1 MVLIKQLKGAQ
12 RCVYVIH
19 HLGESDLMKLG
30 GGHGSIYSRMI
41 IPYIPLKIDKAIEHY
56 RSGLD
61 FSILLGYI
69 YNVHKSE
76 KTCAEEKQM
85 VNGIFCKKVV
95 ET

>member
-30 GGHGSIYSRMI
+30 GGHGSIYFRMI

-69 YNVHKSE
+69 YIMYISQRKHV
-76 KTCAEEKQM
+76 Q
-85 VNGIFCKKVV
+85 KKK
-95 ET
+95 